1 MSKDRRNDEPEE
13 PPWSSTKEETGATA
27 AIPSPYDAELARLRQ
42 QFGEEST
49 EALEDPPGGPVS
61 VSIYVQDDNL
71 SAASALIA
79 AISDLY
85 SYHGIIMVADGP
97 IVRGSWLQQFKLK
110 FSRAVTSEESKRI
123 IAKSEVTIQA
133 ALLDEPQS
141 RANQHNAAAVAALVG
156 AIHDVDSF
164 VALTGSILITKYTD
178 SSGKVH
184 MRSKTLSPTEII
196 ELERNSSILRSPEA
210 ADQFIRML
218 TGNQPISPSPQA
230 EDDEASR
237 RLPPPQSGSAG

>member
-1 MSKDRRNDEPEE
+1 MSKHRRNDEPEE
-13 PPWSSTKEETGATA
+13 PPRSSTKESSEPMAVPVPDDPGFA
-27 AIPSPYDAELARLRQ
+27 LLRQ
-42 QFGEEST
+42 QFGEEPEGT
-49 EALEDPPGGPVS
+49 LEDPPGGPVS

-79 AISDLY
+79 AVSDLY
-85 SYHGIIMVADGP
+85 SLDGVVMVADGP
-97 IVRGSWLQQFKLK
+97 IVRGSWFQQFKLK

-141 RANQHNAAAVAALVG
+141 RANEHNAAAVAALVQ
-156 AIHDVDSF
+156 AIRDVDSF

-196 ELERNSSILRSPEA
+196 ELERNSSTLRSPEA

-218 TGNQPISPSPQA
+218 TGNQPISSSQQSG
-230 EDDEASR
+230 DDEASR
-237 RLPPPQSGSAG
+237 RLPPPQSGSVS